1 MRVHDAAHSM
11 RETGVREN
19 KVRAICASGD
29 AAVTAWLGAASPYL
43 AEVTGHLGFDCVTI
57 DMQHGILGI
66 ETAIACMQAL
76 SSTPAM
82 PMVRLPANDPAVI
95 MHVLD
100 AGAYGLI
107 CPMISTAEE
116 AARFVDAC
124 LYPPL
129 GSRSFGP
136 QRGVLYGGADYVEH
150 ANSQILKL
158 AMIETPQG
166 NENFEA
172 ILRTP
177 HLDGLYIGPND
188 FSLALGGKPSCEPVE
203 PHVREA
209 IARIVKATRA
219 SGKICGIF
227 SSDGET
233 AVMRASEGF
242 NFLTPG
248 GDLSHYK
255 SGATE
260 AIAAARGGKAGSQGG
275 Y

>member
-1 MRVHDAAHSM
+1 M
-11 RETGVREN
+11 REN
-19 KVRAICASGD
+19 KVKAICASGG
-29 AAVTAWLGAASPYL
+29 AAVTGWLGMASPYL
-43 AEVTGHLGFDCVTI
+43 AEVTGHLGFDCVTV

-100 AGAYGLI
+100 SGAYGLI
-107 CPMISTAEE
+107 CPMVSTAEE

-136 QRGVLYGGADYVEH
+136 QRGTLYGGQDYFEH
-150 ANSQILKL
+150 ANAHILKL
-158 AMIETPQG
+158 AMIETREG
-166 NENFEA
+166 VENFEA
-172 ILRTP
+172 ILVTP
-177 HLDGLYIGPND
+177 NLDGIYIGPND
-188 FSLALGGKPSCEPVE
+188 LSLVLGGKPSCEPVE
-203 PHVREA
+203 AHVKDV
-209 IARIVKATRA
+209 IARIVNATRA
-219 SGKICGIF
+219 AGKICGIF
-227 SSDGET
+227 SSDGEM
-233 AVMRASEGF
+233 AAMRLKEGF

-248 GDLSHYK
+248 GDLSHYT
-255 SGATE
+255 SGAAE
-260 AIAAARGGKAGSQGG
+260 AIAAARGGKAKSQGG